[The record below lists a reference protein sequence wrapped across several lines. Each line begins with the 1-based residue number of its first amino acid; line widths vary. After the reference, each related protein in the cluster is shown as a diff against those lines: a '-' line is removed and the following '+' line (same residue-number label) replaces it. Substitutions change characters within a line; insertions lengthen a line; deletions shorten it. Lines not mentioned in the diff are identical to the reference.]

1 MTSEVFGVLT
11 SLATWSPMADRSIVA
26 PTAQTDAPESRTVG
40 VVGRTIGPRK
50 GLPGTRSVVG
60 GLLVAVAAL
69 GTWLLATDAGAE
81 EGTRYVVA
89 SRAVG
94 PGERLS
100 DADLAWARLD
110 LPDDQRAHAF
120 SDARELE
127 GTVALGPIAPGEL
140 LQAGA
145 IGPAAGT
152 PEEREVSFAVDADW
166 AVAGR
171 LRSGDRIDVFA
182 TDSTGDDAASA
193 RVLADATIRRIDD
206 TESDG
211 FGDGNRQIIT
221 VGVRSGD
228 DDVAPLITAAR
239 NGDLTVLRSTGSS
252 PQERNG
258 S

>member
-1 MTSEVFGVLT
+1 MTSEMFGVIACPA
-11 SLATWSPMADRSIVA
+11 SRSPMADRSIVD
-26 PTAQTDAPESRTVG
+26 PTSPTDAPEPRTVG

-69 GTWLLATDAGAE
+69 GTWLVATDAGAD

-94 PGERLS
+94 PGERLT
-100 DADLAWARLD
+100 DADLGWARLD

-120 SDARELE
+120 SDARELD
-127 GTVALGPIAPGEL
+127 GTVALGPLAPGEL

-152 PEEREVSFAVDADW
+152 PDEREVSFAVDADW

-182 TDSTGDDAASA
+182 TDSTGGDAATT
-193 RVLADATIRRIDD
+193 RVLTNATIRRIDD

-221 VGVRSGD
+221 VGVESGG

-239 NGDLTVLRSTGSS
+239 NGDLTVLRATGSS
-252 PQERNG
+252 PRERNG